1 MSLSESLGESL
12 GESLA
17 RRARRPKGRVPGPQ
31 ALFVRA
37 LAVAAASLVGAR
49 AASADTAPFD
59 LQGPTLEAQV
69 THAGA
74 TLPIGEVPNLAAGD
88 RLRLKADMP
97 AGDAAHYLMV
107 VAFLRDA
114 TDPPPKNWFFKAET
128 WGKKAAPLVVTVPTG
143 ARQAI
148 VLLAPQTEGDYGAL
162 VAAVSGRPGVFV
174 RASQDLNQASRD
186 RSRLDAFLAGV
197 GASDRGDP
205 AALKAV
211 APVLARSLVIKLNDD
226 CFQKMPE
233 LQGAC
238 LSEGKEALVL
248 GDASTDSLVQSLTSG
263 SPADLAQQLSESPGA
278 HFGYYSSYVGA
289 AIDLV
294 RILNSFRTAHF
305 QYIPALATLKDD
317 RLALLLNSPPSF
329 ETPKSVLVA
338 ALPPIAAP
346 QPPPLRTVDPGQ
358 AYCAYRPNLVLPVEG
373 APLVYS
379 TRYAHDLVLRVKL
392 KSGQSVD
399 AAAHADPVK
408 GGFVADTAAL
418 KGAALDDGAEA
429 AIHGMW
435 GFAPFDGPRFKLRG
449 AGAGQAWS
457 ISDADRHALAAGGAG
472 ELTLTGDATCV
483 EKVELHGAD
492 GALIP
497 VAWKAAAPDK
507 LRLTVPMAKVDPG
520 ALSLAVSTY
529 GDAKPTI
536 VGLTAYAKASEI
548 ASLAFHA
555 GDQSA
560 VLTGSG
566 LDQVAA
572 VRLAGVPLKPDEA
585 QPDPSQPAGAELRV
599 VAADLQTAPATALAA
614 LPAGRAL
621 GADVELKDGRV
632 LHVQAKVLPPRPV
645 VALIARNVRRSQP
658 PGPLE
663 IRLDASQIPEDAVV
677 TFSFRALRPAALSPK
692 LQVEVATAD
701 GRGAVTL
708 TPQDGVTLEDA
719 DIAVAS
725 LDLKKAFGGAL
736 FGPLQFRLVQDGGA
750 SDWQPLGKLVRAPSL
765 TGLACDD
772 GAKVCKLTGD
782 RLFLLQAVA
791 ADPGFAHPTTVKP
804 GFAGDELTVPRPAAG
819 RLYARLRDA
828 PDAVASVEVS
838 ASDLAA
844 ARPAGGRN

>member
-1 MSLSESLGESL
+1 
-12 GESLA
+12 
-17 RRARRPKGRVPGPQ
+17 
-31 ALFVRA
+31 
-37 LAVAAASLVGAR
+37 
-49 AASADTAPFD
+49 SADTAPFD

-346 QPPPLRTVDPGQ
+346 QPPPL
-358 AYCAYRPNLVLPVEG
+358 
-373 APLVYS
+373 VYS

-497 VAWKAAAPDK
+497 V
-507 LRLTVPMAKVDPG
+507 
-520 ALSLAVSTY
+520 
-529 GDAKPTI
+529 
-536 VGLTAYAKASEI
+536 
-548 ASLAFHA
+548 
-555 GDQSA
+555 
-560 VLTGSG
+560 
-566 LDQVAA
+566 
-572 VRLAGVPLKPDEA
+572 
-585 QPDPSQPAGAELRV
+585 
-599 VAADLQTAPATALAA
+599 
-614 LPAGRAL
+614 
-621 GADVELKDGRV
+621 
-632 LHVQAKVLPPRPV
+632 
-645 VALIARNVRRSQP
+645 
-658 PGPLE
+658 
-663 IRLDASQIPEDAVV
+663 
-677 TFSFRALRPAALSPK
+677 
-692 LQVEVATAD
+692 
-701 GRGAVTL
+701 
-708 TPQDGVTLEDA
+708 
-719 DIAVAS
+719 
-725 LDLKKAFGGAL
+725 
-736 FGPLQFRLVQDGGA
+736 
-750 SDWQPLGKLVRAPSL
+750 
-765 TGLACDD
+765 
-772 GAKVCKLTGD
+772 
-782 RLFLLQAVA
+782 
-791 ADPGFAHPTTVKP
+791 
-804 GFAGDELTVPRPAAG
+804 
-819 RLYARLRDA
+819 
-828 PDAVASVEVS
+828 
-838 ASDLAA
+838 
-844 ARPAGGRN
+844 